1 MTHLILTDLDGK
13 QFRATQQQADALAS
27 LSVARAGGLA
37 TVYGYVATSGR
48 VKPETANLTILTR
61 FSTTRLYERKAV
73 ALADITFSAV
83 RDAIAKV
90 PKLAALSEVKAIEL
104 FNSCKAKMTE
114 SMGKTLDGDR
124 SDAHRQG
131 HDRCYARVADGV
143 KVHYDTVK
151 DSDGLM
157 QPVLTDGLP
166 TVKSIMVHYL
176 QISKEVTEK
185 GEYKVVNSGEKVLMD
200 NIIEAQLNS
209 RSVSLKTLSLK
220 EDNFDRLVVARKT
233 YLPEDVSSIPSDIL
247 MD

>member
-1 MTHLILTDLDGK
+1 
-13 QFRATQQQADALAS
+13 
-27 LSVARAGGLA
+27 
-37 TVYGYVATSGR
+37 VYGYVATSDR
-48 VKPETANLTILTR
+48 VKPETSNLTILTR
-61 FSTTRLYERKAV
+61 FSTARLYERKSV
-73 ALADITFSAV
+73 ALADITFSQV

-90 PKLAALSEVKAIEL
+90 PKLAALTEVKAIEL

-131 HDRCYARVADGV
+131 HDRCYARVAEGI

-151 DSDGLM
+151 VDGLM

-176 QISKEVTEK
+176 QIDKTVTVP

-200 NIIEAQLNS
+200 KVIESQLNS

-220 EDNFDRLVVARKT
+220 EDNFDRLVVARKS
-233 YLPEDVSSIPSDIL
+233 YLPEDVSAIPADIL
-247 MD
+247 LD

>member
-185 GEYKVVNSGEKVLMD
+185 GEYKVGDM
-200 NIIEAQLNS
+200 IEITES
-209 RSVSLKTLSLK
+209 RPISKTK
-220 EDNFDRLVVARKT
+220 HWVATRLVHKAIAV
-233 YLPEDVSSIPSDIL
+233 
-247 MD
+247 

>member
-48 VKPETANLTILTR
+48 VKPEIANLTILTR

-200 NIIEAQLNS
+200 NIIEAQLNT
-209 RSVSLKTLSLK
+209 RSVGLKTLSLK

-247 MD
+247 LD

>member
-200 NIIEAQLNS
+200 NPAAGRALPYLTLPGLGAPAS
-209 RSVSLKTLSLK
+209 PKTLEK
-220 EDNFDRLVVARKT
+220 K
-233 YLPEDVSSIPSDIL
+233 
-247 MD
+247 

>member
-1 MTHLILTDLDGK
+1 MSHLILTDLDGK
-13 QFRATQQQADALAS
+13 QFRATQQQADALAT

-114 SMGKTLDGDR
+114 SMGKTLGK
-124 SDAHRQG
+124 DAQEG
-131 HDRCYARVADGV
+131 KLTYISLV
-143 KVHYDTVK
+143 
-151 DSDGLM
+151 GLEEAKKIAG
-157 QPVLTDGLP
+157 QTAENALAALE
-166 TVKSIMVHYL
+166 IF
-176 QISKEVTEK
+176 
-185 GEYKVVNSGEKVLMD
+185 GEKAWLLRELTNATV
-200 NIIEAQLNS
+200 N
-209 RSVSLKTLSLK
+209 
-220 EDNFDRLVVARKT
+220 RK
-233 YLPEDVSSIPSDIL
+233 S
-247 MD
+247 

>member
-1 MTHLILTDLDGK
+1 MTHVILTDLDGK
-13 QFRATQQQADALAS
+13 QFRATPQQRDALET
-27 LSVARAGGLA
+27 LTVARAGGLA

-48 VKPETANLTILTR
+48 VKPETADLTILTR
-61 FSTTRLYERKAV
+61 FSTGRLYERKSL
-73 ALADITFSAV
+73 ALSDITFSQV

-90 PKLAALSEVKAIEL
+90 PKLAALKEQDAVKL
-104 FNSCKAKMTE
+104 FNDCKAKMVD
-114 SMGKTLDGDR
+114 SMSKTLDGDR

-131 HDRCYARVADGV
+131 HDRCYARVADGI

-151 DSDGLM
+151 VDGIM

-176 QISKEVTEK
+176 QISKTVREA

-200 NIIEAQLNS
+200 GVIESQLNAK
-209 RSVSLKTLSLK
+209 SVSLKTLSLK

-233 YLPEDVSSIPSDIL
+233 YLPEDVSSIPADIL
-247 MD
+247 LD